1 MNLKTV
7 ATTAT
12 KEEIG
17 TACSISSP
25 KNMSITGI
33 LLPAPE
39 IPPAFEIA
47 IIKNIIIK
55 PHISSPGCWNSFTDL
70 SSAFW
75 FEFSVMFYIYYKIF
89 DRTMFEFSNY
99 LYVLFFES

>member
-12 KEEIG
+12 KEDIG
-17 TACSISSP
+17 TACSISRP

-47 IIKNIIIK
+47 IIMNIMIR
-55 PHISSPGCWNSFTDL
+55 PHVSRAGCLKSFTLL
-70 SSAFW
+70 STAESL
-75 FEFSVMFYIYYKIF
+75 ELS
-89 DRTMFEFSNY
+89 
-99 LYVLFFES
+99 VLFDIY

>member
-1 MNLKTV
+1 MMNLNTV

-12 KEEIG
+12 KEDIG

-25 KNMSITGI
+25 KNISITGI

-47 IIKNIIIK
+47 IIMNIIIR
-55 PHISSPGCWNSFTDL
+55 PHISNSTFL
-70 SSAFW
+70 KS
-75 FEFSVMFYIYYKIF
+75 Y
-89 DRTMFEFSNY
+89 
-99 LYVLFFES
+99 